1 MEASSTREEV
11 TSFVLSFSLDFGPR
25 YTLLRI
31 KLQFRLSLFKK
42 DVIKQAPLDFIT
54 MFLLR

>member
-1 MEASSTREEV
+1 MEEASSTREEV

-31 KLQFRLSLFKK
+31 KLQFRLSLFEK
-42 DVIKQAPLDFIT
+42 DVIKQAAT
-54 MFLLR
+54 FLLR